1 MGKRFIINKS
11 DNLHNT
17 FKHALAILYGRDVN
31 CSNCQKKSNFLK
43 KSVDS
48 QEKVW
53 YSNIAV
59 GNGSEITKE
68 KIKKWKKLLTK
79 QKSCDKI

>member
-48 QEKVW
+48 QEKV
-53 YSNIAV
+53 
-59 GNGSEITKE
+59 
-68 KIKKWKKLLTK
+68 
-79 QKSCDKI
+79 